1 MRRWNRCGWAGC
13 PQPLS
18 GRADVAVTYDSST
31 MERRN
36 RETAE
41 AQQTTDHAMPTGS
54 GVQELPHTDDTSG
67 RKSPLPWTL
76 SDRSFIG
83 LLCCSKPRTGLRNTR
98 PVWESV
104 QSEQEQCRWS
114 EDRSRV
120 ADTRRHV
127 DDFFARG
134 IPSAIVQDSM
144 PILDVTTYEIHSCL
158 TRPMV
163 ANDSEQVCR
172 GCRK

>member
-1 MRRWNRCGWAGC
+1 VRRWDRCGWAGC

-104 QSEQEQCRWS
+104 QSEQKQCRWS

-120 ADTRRHV
+120 ADT
-127 DDFFARG
+127 
-134 IPSAIVQDSM
+134 PS
-144 PILDVTTYEIHSCL
+144 
-158 TRPMV
+158 R
-163 ANDSEQVCR
+163 
-172 GCRK
+172 